1 MYKKNAL
8 YFPGEFNI
16 DKDVTLLCLHFT
28 KVKIGSQ
35 SSNTPNLT
43 NSIKY
48 NSIYNVTS
56 TIVEFFSAVVSRDCD
71 VQEYKE
77 ILVAYNINYDN
88 LQTEL
93 WIITSTSCL

>member
-56 TIVEFFSAVVSRDCD
+56 TIVEFFLLLSPATVTFRNTRKS
-71 VQEYKE
+71 
-77 ILVAYNINYDN
+77 
-88 LQTEL
+88 
-93 WIITSTSCL
+93 